1 MGDKSSASAASAAP
15 SLVSLKCEASKS
27 VVDLLGM
34 NLSPPFLPGEI
45 PVPSLPGDLLPIREG
60 DLPPSRDGDLLGV
73 LDGVFLVRLSLSL
86 LRPEEPTPFR
96 PEILQQL

>member
-1 MGDKSSASAASAAP
+1 MGDINSASAASAP
-15 SLVSLKCEASKS
+15 SFVSLKCEASKS

-45 PVPSLPGDLLPIREG
+45 PVPSLPGDLLPILEG
-60 DLPPSRDGDLLGV
+60 DLPPSLDGDLLGV

-86 LRPEEPTPFR
+86 LSPEEPTPFR
-96 PEILQQL
+96 PEI